1 MELNKYMLKDEIV
14 LTKSSFLRQE
24 VDLEDPKIL
33 DISEKFD
40 TSQMAAFKH
49 ALSNSLAII
58 QGPPG

>member
-1 MELNKYMLKDEIV
+1 MDLNKYTLKDEIV

-40 TSQMAAFKH
+40 TSQMAAFKL